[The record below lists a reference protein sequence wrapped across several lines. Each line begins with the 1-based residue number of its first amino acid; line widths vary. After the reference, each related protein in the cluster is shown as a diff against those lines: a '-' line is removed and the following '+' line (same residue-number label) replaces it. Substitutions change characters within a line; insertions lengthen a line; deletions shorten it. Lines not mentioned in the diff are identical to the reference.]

1 MGVFSFLVFSRSLMK
16 QYKSHIIDIIYL
28 TMSRIDVKELEH
40 CMDTKAPTKE
50 YEELLEFLDQT
61 RQNYNIESIA
71 ILRPV
76 KKRGRL

>member
-1 MGVFSFLVFSRSLMK
+1 
-16 QYKSHIIDIIYL
+16 
-28 TMSRIDVKELEH
+28 MSRIDVKELEH